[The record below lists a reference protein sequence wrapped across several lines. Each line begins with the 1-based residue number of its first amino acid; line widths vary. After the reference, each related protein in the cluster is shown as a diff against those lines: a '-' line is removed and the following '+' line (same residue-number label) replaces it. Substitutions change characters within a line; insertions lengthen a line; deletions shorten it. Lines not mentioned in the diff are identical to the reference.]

1 MRTALRIVGVIA
13 IVGTAALLG
22 IIFVPPHRTPPVQM
36 LPANYQPPVGSGE
49 RVAIAADCSA
59 CHTAPG
65 GLPFAG
71 GRVIESPF
79 GSIYSTN
86 ITPDKLAGIGSY
98 TLDEFRGVLHD
109 GIRKDGTRLYPAMP
123 YANYRKMTEE
133 DVRALYAYV
142 MKEVLPVAIAPQKT
156 NLSFPFNQRW
166 GIRAWAWIAL
176 PQAGFEPYLGDAK
189 LDRGAYLVEA
199 LGHCGAC
206 HTPRNV
212 LFAEQ
217 GYDSRSAAFLTGA
230 MLGAWPT
237 ADLRARSSAT
247 QRWSDDELV
256 ELLSSGRNATKA
268 IGGEMALVVEHSLQA
283 LPKDDLD
290 AIVAYLK
297 HVKQERDGSA
307 GRALRHEPVA
317 TVALLSEASPQL
329 GLGARLYLDN
339 CNACHFVDGRGA
351 TGVFPE
357 LDRNDLVTA
366 PSPNGVVAVILG
378 GTTMPSTGKRPERL
392 KMPDF
397 GWRLSDAEVAAL
409 ATFVRR
415 SWSNDAADVSA
426 AQVAV
431 VRSSLDR
438 ADRKRGLR

>member
-1 MRTALRIVGVIA
+1 MSTVLRFAGVVA
-13 IVGTAALLG
+13 GLGAAALLG
-22 IIFVPPHRTPPVQM
+22 VIFVPTAPTSPVKSLPSSYLPPDG
-36 LPANYQPPVGSGE
+36 AGE

-59 CHTAPG
+59 CHTAQG

-71 GRVIESPF
+71 GRAIESPF
-79 GSIYSTN
+79 GVIYSTN
-86 ITPDKLAGIGSY
+86 ITPDKQVGIGSY
-98 TLDEFRGVLHD
+98 TLDEFRAVLYD

-133 DVRALYAYV
+133 DVRALYGYV
-142 MKEVLPVAIAPQKT
+142 MKDVSPVAIAPLKT

-166 GIRAWAWIAL
+166 GVRAWAWAAL
-176 PQAGFEPYLGDAK
+176 PKAGFKPYLGDAK

-212 LFAEQ
+212 IFAEK

-230 MLGAWPT
+230 SLGSWPT
-237 ADLRARSSAT
+237 ADLRASSNAT
-247 QRWSDDELV
+247 QRWSDGELV
-256 ELLSSGRNATKA
+256 ALLSTGRNTTKA
-268 IGGEMALVVEHSLQA
+268 IGGEMALVVEHSLQS

-290 AIVAYLK
+290 SIVAYLK
-297 HVKQERDGSA
+297 HIRQERDGSA
-307 GRALRHEPVA
+307 RRALRGEPLA
-317 TVALLSEASPQL
+317 TAALLSEASPQL

-351 TGVFPE
+351 PAVFPQ

-366 PSPNGVVAVILG
+366 PSPDGIVAVILG
-378 GTTMPSTGKRPERL
+378 GTSMPSTAQRPERL
-392 KMPDF
+392 AMPDF

-409 ATFVRR
+409 ATFVRQ

-426 AQVAV
+426 AQVAT
-431 VRSSLDR
+431 VRRTLVGR
-438 ADRKRGLR
+438 